1 MNINKNFAWTT
12 LFVKRLE
19 KLGVRDVC
27 ISPGSRNTPLTL
39 AFAASKK
46 IKQHIFIDERASAF
60 FALGIAK
67 ATGKLVAIVTT
78 SGTATAEIYPA
89 IIEAYLTRVPL
100 IICSADRPE
109 YLRNTGANQ
118 TINQDN
124 LYKNHIRFFYDFR
137 LPKLSKSRLQTLM
150 RITEK
155 AYFISSEKD
164 RGPVHLNFPF
174 EKPLEPGIKDSEM
187 EEELFNEIVNSVIIN
202 SIKKKNKI
210 NKNFIEEV
218 VNTRKTLILLGAV
231 ENRKEEKLVIS
242 FAEKLKAP
250 VIADGISSARFLKR
264 NENVISIAASV
275 FKTGV
280 PEKFDPELIIQF
292 GKAPTTNALLSFF
305 ETTSAKKILIN
316 EFGDAHDPSRS
327 FTKLIKTN
335 ITDFTNELTAAIKER
350 KIKRDAAY
358 LSLWKNAEEKISN
371 FKREF
376 LAGTEESFE
385 GKIIAGLFEA
395 LPEKSNLFI
404 GNSTPP
410 RDADVFSGK
419 NRKETKVYS
428 NRGASG
434 IDGIISTAG
443 GIATKS
449 KEPTFLLIG
458 DVSFLYGISALGT
471 LSRKGIDLTVI
482 LLNNNGGGIF
492 TMLPVYNEKKYFNKY
507 FKTPTNS
514 DFRKLTEAFGC
525 GYFNVENIPDLKL
538 KLAQSL
544 KKGGVNVLELKTDA
558 YYSKNC
564 REKYYSKVSEI
575 LND

>member
-12 LFVKRLE
+12 IFVKRLE

-39 AFAASKK
+39 AFAATRK

-67 ATGKLVAIVTT
+67 ATGRPVAIETT

-89 IIEAYLTRVPL
+89 IVEAYLTRVPL
-100 IICSADRPE
+100 VVCTADRPE

-150 RITEK
+150 RITDK
-155 AYFISSEKD
+155 AFFISSEKD

-174 EKPLEPGIKDSEM
+174 EKPLEPSIKDSEIG
-187 EEELFNEIVNSVIIN
+187 EELFNEIIN
-202 SIKKKNKI
+202 SAVINSTKKNNKI
-210 NKNFIEEV
+210 NKNFIEEIL
-218 VNTRKTLILLGAV
+218 NTRKLLILLGAM
-231 ENRKEEKLVIS
+231 ENRKEEKSVIS
-242 FAEKLKAP
+242 LAEKLKSP
-250 VIADGISSARFLKR
+250 VIADGVSSARFLTK
-264 NENVISIAASV
+264 NENVISTAASV
-275 FKTGV
+275 FKSGV
-280 PEKFDPELIIQF
+280 PEKFEPELIIQF
-292 GKAPTTNALLSFF
+292 GKAPTTNSLLSFF

-327 FTKLIKTN
+327 FSKLIKTSV
-335 ITDFTNELTAAIKER
+335 TDFTNELTAAIKER
-350 KIKRDAAY
+350 KIKRDAGY
-358 LSLWKNAEEKISN
+358 LSLLKKTEENVSN

-376 LAGTEESFE
+376 LLGTKESFE

-395 LPEKSNLFI
+395 LPDKANLFI
-404 GNSTPP
+404 GNSAPP

-419 NRKETKVYS
+419 MNKEIKIFS

-434 IDGIISTAG
+434 IDGIISTAEG
-443 GIATKS
+443 VSAKS

-458 DVSFLYGISALGT
+458 DVSFLYDISSLGS
-471 LSRKGIDLTVI
+471 LSGKGTDLTIV

-492 TMLPVYNEKKYFNKY
+492 TMLPIYNEKKYFNKY
-507 FKTPTNS
+507 FKTPTNT
-514 DFRKLTEAFGC
+514 DFKKIAEAFGC
-525 GYFNVENIPDLKL
+525 GYFNVENISDLKST
-538 KLAQSL
+538 LAQSV

-558 YYSKNC
+558 DYSKDC